1 MEERE
6 LPRPDSPQLKELFP
20 SDLHRAIYRVLYERR
35 TDPPTMQEVQDA
47 VGRDLGEQAAQQVH
61 FSKRLRELR
70 DHFEIP
76 HPSAAD
82 GYRYRLSGWRAVPRG
97 ESGISTKLAA
107 RVRRHARCAMCGKTP
122 NEDGVRLHIDHK
134 VPREWGGKSEEKNLQ
149 ALCSDCNEGKKAYF
163 ATYDEYADKIRQAA
177 NHDEPHRRIGE
188 LLKAFG
194 RNEVPDDLIELV
206 ASSRQYQA
214 DRQKRLRELRELELK
229 IAFRRKKEGTRVRVY
244 YWLEEEPP
252 EWPKGEIRS
261 AIRERERAKKA
272 S

>member
-134 VPREWGGKSEEKNLQ
+134 VPREWGGKSEEENLQ
-149 ALCSDCNEGKKAYF
+149 ALCSDCNEGKKHTLPPTTNTRTRSERQPTTTSLTDASASYSRRSG
-163 ATYDEYADKIRQAA
+163 ATK
-177 NHDEPHRRIGE
+177 
-188 LLKAFG
+188 
-194 RNEVPDDLIELV
+194 
-206 ASSRQYQA
+206 
-214 DRQKRLRELRELELK
+214 
-229 IAFRRKKEGTRVRVY
+229 FRTT
-244 YWLEEEPP
+244 
-252 EWPKGEIRS
+252 
-261 AIRERERAKKA
+261 
-272 S
+272 